1 MMYVDVFVDARY
13 EMLFFFFKQKTA
25 YEMRMSDWSSDVCSS
40 DLLQAVLDTP
50 LDGPGSPRLAA
61 LGGTQMRAEMEF
73 FFVLEGASLTR
84 LRTVCATLGEPDLI
98 PASEQR
104 LLGLMN
110 GKIDLVFEHEGR
122 YHVLDYKSN
131 TLGDRIEHYCG
142 DHLRAGMDKAAYRF
156 QALLYRLGLGRFFQQ
171 SLANRT

>member
-1 MMYVDVFVDARY
+1 
-13 EMLFFFFKQKTA
+13 
-25 YEMRMSDWSSDVCSS
+25 MRISDWSSDVCSS
-40 DLLQAVLDTP
+40 DLLIDPLTVRLQAVLDTP

-131 TLGDRIEHYCG
+131 TLGEDRQSVVEG
-142 DHLRAGMDKAAYRF
+142 KSVSVRVDHG
-156 QALLYRLGLGRFFQQ
+156 GR
-171 SLANRT
+171 RIIKKK

>member
-1 MMYVDVFVDARY
+1 
-13 EMLFFFFKQKTA
+13 
-25 YEMRMSDWSSDVCSS
+25 
-40 DLLQAVLDTP
+40 
-50 LDGPGSPRLAA
+50 
-61 LGGTQMRAEMEF
+61 MRAEMEF

-142 DHLRAGMDKAAYRF
+142 DALRAGMDKADYRF
-156 QALLYRLGLGRFFQQ
+156 QALLYALAIVRKSVVWGTRVSVRGDLGGSSRIK
-171 SLANRT
+171 